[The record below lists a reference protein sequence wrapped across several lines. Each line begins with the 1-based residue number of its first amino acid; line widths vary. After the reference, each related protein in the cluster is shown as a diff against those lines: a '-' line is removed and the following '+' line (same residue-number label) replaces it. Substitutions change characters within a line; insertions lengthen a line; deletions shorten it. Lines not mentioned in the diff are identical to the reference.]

1 MPLVTQKKWGSC
13 FCISIRT
20 PGIVCANSSTI
31 IFWLSEAYNR
41 NIEYKEIFDR
51 IVLPPS
57 TGTWVCESK
66 KKRRVFAFGGGRR
79 SNVECVRSATREES
93 MGWEHETRKYILREN
108 IIVEA
113 TAAAKKNTTR
123 EDDSKK
129 KEASSRNDEEKKTRD
144 IPKNCSSASVCSACR
159 EHHTRE
165 WEEGYMY
172 VI

>member
-1 MPLVTQKKWGSC
+1 M
-13 FCISIRT
+13 
-20 PGIVCANSSTI
+20 CANSSTI

-57 TGTWVCESK
+57 TLHVSVWVE

-93 MGWEHETRKYILREN
+93 MDENKKHEN
-108 IIVEA
+108 IYYEWAAEYYCGSDSSSEEEA
-113 TAAAKKNTTR
+113 R

-129 KEASSRNDEEKKTRD
+129 NSKQQKRRGKKQEYT
-144 IPKNCSSASVCSACR
+144 KKLQLSASVCSACR

>member
-1 MPLVTQKKWGSC
+1 MKNNAKSSDALFFGEIIFLDATSYTKKWGSC

-57 TGTWVCESK
+57 TARECVSR

-93 MGWEHETRKYILREN
+93 MDENTKHEN
-108 IIVEA
+108 IYYEW
-113 TAAAKKNTTR
+113 AA
-123 EDDSKK
+123 EYYCGSDS
-129 KEASSRNDEEKKTRD
+129 SSEE
-144 IPKNCSSASVCSACR
+144 
-159 EHHTRE
+159 EHNSQRR
-165 WEEGYMY
+165 
-172 VI
+172 